1 MCHTR
6 IINRLTIDGR
16 RVIDVG
22 YVFKKIANISHQPF
36 NCTFSDLV
44 LTRERKVGW
53 YSEFYYTCK
62 VCGIEE
68 IIESEEPNKSTMKV
82 NLAAVTGA
90 VNSGQGYSQLEI
102 LTAVLNMPNMSNH
115 LYQKLHGEV
124 DNFTNATAWES
135 MSSAAKEE
143 AELAIKDGEVNDDG
157 IPLISVIA
165 DGAWSKRSYRSNYNA
180 LSGVVR

>member
-1 MCHTR
+1 MYYFIR
-6 IINRLTIDGR
+6 YEIDGR

-22 YVFKKIANISHQPF
+22 YVFKKIANISHKPF
-36 NCTFSDLV
+36 DCTFSNLV
-44 LTRERKVGW
+44 LSGERKVGW
-53 YSEFYYTCK
+53 YSEFYYTCG
-62 VCGIEE
+62 VCGTKE
-68 IIESEEPNKSTMKV
+68 IIESEDPNQLTMNV

-102 LTAVLNMPNMSNH
+102 LTAVLNMPNMSNRF
-115 LYQKLHGEV
+115 YEKLHEEV
-124 DNFTNATAWES
+124 DDFTNATAWES

-157 IPLISVIA
+157 VPLISVIA